1 MVKDV
6 EQSIN
11 LKESSSLT
19 LDIKSLV
26 GIIAI
31 LLSVA
36 GVYFKLTGEISQLQ
50 LDVVRMLDSV
60 EINSEFRIMWPR
72 GEMGALPDDAK
83 QDLRIEYLQSDVE
96 KVMLK
101 LEKHI
106 NETDRLLLGINKS

>member
-1 MVKDV
+1 MVKDA

-96 KVMLK
+96 KLMLK

-106 NETDRLLLGINKS
+106 TETDRLVLGINK

>member
-1 MVKDV
+1 MAQDV

-11 LKESSSLT
+11 LKDSSSLT

-50 LDVVRMLDSV
+50 LDVVRMSDSV
-60 EINSEFRIMWPR
+60 EMNSEFRIMWPR

-96 KVMLK
+96 KLIMELD
-101 LEKHI
+101 KHI
-106 NETDRLLLGINKS
+106 NETDRLLLSINKS

>member
-1 MVKDV
+1 MVKDA

-96 KVMLK
+96 KLMLK

-106 NETDRLLLGINKS
+106 TETDRLLLGINK